1 MTEVLFY
8 HLQDRTL
15 EQVLPTLLEKS
26 RERGWRVVV
35 QASSEE
41 RVDALDGH
49 LWTYR
54 EDSFLPHATWRNA
67 DAADEPIL
75 LTFDDSNPNRASVR
89 FLVDDAPL
97 PDDADQYERMVV
109 IFDGEND
116 EALSRARA
124 GWLATKARG
133 FEATYWQADESGRWR
148 RRE

>member
-26 RERGWRVVV
+26 RERGWRVAV

-41 RVDALDGH
+41 RVDALDNH

-54 EDSFLPHATWRNA
+54 EDAFLPHATWRSA
-67 DAADEPIL
+67 DVADEPIL
-75 LTFDDSNPNRASVR
+75 LTLDASNPNAANVR
-89 FLVDDAPL
+89 FLVDDAAMPE
-97 PDDADQYERMVV
+97 DAERYERMVV
-109 IFDGEND
+109 IFDGDDE
-116 EALSRARA
+116 EALARARSA
-124 GWLATKARG
+124 WKDAKARG